1 MTGMDTILYFPAS
14 SKAAAQEKLAGA
26 KDTAARCG
34 VHVQVVARE
43 PTVGGVRELAAQVE
57 VNVNTVARTF
67 EHLQT
72 QGLIYTKRGLGYF
85 VAADARHKI
94 LAHRRDTLLGHELDH
109 LFEQLHAIGVTPDEL
124 RQRYHDFCAQKAP

>member
-1 MTGMDTILYFPAS
+1 MIFNDNKAIYLQIADTIADDI
-14 SKAAAQEKLAGA
+14 ARGA
-26 KDTAARCG
+26 LRPDER
-34 VHVQVVARE
+34 V
-43 PTVGGVRELAAQVE
+43 PSVRELAAQVE

-67 EHLQT
+67 EHLQA